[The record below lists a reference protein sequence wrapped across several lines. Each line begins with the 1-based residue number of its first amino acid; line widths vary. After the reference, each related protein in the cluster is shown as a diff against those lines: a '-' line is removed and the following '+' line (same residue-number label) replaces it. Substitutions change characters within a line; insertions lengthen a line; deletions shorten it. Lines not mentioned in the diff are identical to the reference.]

1 MALFPSAEW
10 MTAYEDLI
18 NASTEYREAAATWE
32 GAIAFVFEAEP
43 DRGVPSD
50 LWAIL
55 DLWHGECRGAR
66 LIGPE
71 EGSSAP
77 YVIRAP
83 YSRWKEVLRGDL
95 DPVKGMMQGKLGLQ
109 GDLATIVRYIR
120 AADELVNLTTQV
132 PTQFLDEQA
141 AAGR

>member
-1 MALFPSAEW
+1 MAVFPSAEW
-10 MTAYEDLI
+10 MSAYEDLI
-18 NASTEYREAAATWE
+18 NASAEYREAAATWE
-32 GAIAFVFEAEP
+32 G
-43 DRGVPSD
+43 
-50 LWAIL
+50 AIL

-66 LIGPE
+66 LIDAE
-71 EGSSAP
+71 EGSTTP

>member
-1 MALFPSAEW
+1 MALFPSEEW
-10 MTAYEDLI
+10 MAAFEDLI
-18 NASTEYREAAATWE
+18 NASSEYREAAATWE
-32 GAIAFVFEAEP
+32 GAIAFVLEAEP

-55 DLWHGECRGAR
+55 DLWHGACRDAR
-66 LIGPE
+66 LVGPE
-71 EGSSAP
+71 EGSAAP

-109 GDLATIVRYIR
+109 GDLATIVRYIQ
-120 AADELVNLTTQV
+120 AADELVNLTTKV
-132 PTQFLDEQA
+132 PTRCLDEQA
-141 AAGR
+141 AAGG